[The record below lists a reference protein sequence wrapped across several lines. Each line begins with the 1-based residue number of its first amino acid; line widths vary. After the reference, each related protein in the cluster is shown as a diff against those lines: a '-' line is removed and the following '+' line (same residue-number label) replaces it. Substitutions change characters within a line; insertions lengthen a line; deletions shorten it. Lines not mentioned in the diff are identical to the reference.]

1 MARRYVV
8 RNLDAVLK
16 EMHKAAPRAAILT
29 GVSLVEYLLENL
41 LASALRAPASADE
54 RDKLFAQSGPMPSL
68 SAKIW
73 MAYFMRVI
81 GPATRRELDILRA
94 LRNECAHDMNPIRF
108 DQARIAN
115 RCRSLKQQ
123 RTNPHATSD
132 APKAI
137 FIATVGGLSARMIG
151 RTMRNK
157 GRPSG
162 ELRALSLI
170 EQSLDD

>member
-1 MARRYVV
+1 MARRFVLK
-8 RNLDAVLK
+8 NLDAALR
-16 EMHKAAPRAAILT
+16 EISKAAPRAAILT
-29 GVSLVEYLLENL
+29 GVALLEYLLENL
-41 LASALRAPASADE
+41 LASALRKPANADE
-54 RDKLFAQSGPMPSL
+54 KDKLFNQSGPMPSL

-73 MAYFMRVI
+73 MAYFMGVI
-81 GPATRRELDILRA
+81 GPVTRRELDILRA

-115 RCRSLKQQ
+115 RCRSLKQL
-123 RTNPHATSD
+123 RPIPHTKAD

-137 FIATVGGLSARMIG
+137 FIATVYSLSARMIG

-157 GRPSG
+157 GKPSG

-170 EQSLDD
+170 PQSLDE